1 MTGKD
6 NSQWKAYAK
15 NIYLMSGKDNAQ
27 WKAYPEKKPQIHSP
41 RKRARHTQQTTETSV
56 FSQQDTQQIT
66 ETNVLSEQ
74 DTHTMIR
81 RQDRWGME
89 LLIQAGQQTYRQ
101 NKTTLLQ
108 LCELTELMRRILVE
122 REAEDTQHEEADDKA
137 EIATTTSYKEQ
148 SKN

>member
-15 NIYLMSGKDNAQ
+15 NIYLMSGRDNAQ

-41 RKRARHTQQTTETSV
+41 RKRARNTQQATETSV
-56 FSQQDTQQIT
+56 FSQQDSQQIT

-74 DTHTMIR
+74 DAHAMIR

-108 LCELTELMRRILVE
+108 LCELTELIRRMMVAQE
-122 REAEDTQHEEADDKA
+122 EEDTQNDEADDKA
-137 EIATTTSYKEQ
+137 EIVATSSWKKQ
-148 SKN
+148 SKI